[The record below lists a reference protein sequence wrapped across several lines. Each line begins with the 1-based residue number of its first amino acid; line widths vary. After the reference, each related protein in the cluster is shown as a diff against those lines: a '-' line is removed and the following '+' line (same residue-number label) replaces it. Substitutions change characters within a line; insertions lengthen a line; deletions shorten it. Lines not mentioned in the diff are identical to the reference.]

1 MHEYQ
6 MTRLWVVLHFIF
18 YLLQAHIRWGAECRS
33 YDMSMKADVGQLSDS
48 KPVLRAKAH
57 WTMIPEYMTEMGKR

>member
-1 MHEYQ
+1 
-6 MTRLWVVLHFIF
+6 MTRLWMVLRFIF
-18 YLLQAHIRWGAECRS
+18 YLFQAHIRWGAECQS

-48 KPVLRAKAH
+48 KPALRAKAH